1 MDSHNLHSF
10 YNGVGTS
17 VSSTHSLPTQTVP
30 DSQKEK
36 DSWKKKNMDALESI
50 GISQLGENI
59 KFRDL
64 YKMLEGRLAY
74 SDYETD
80 NQVLNRVRDL
90 GDSVGI
96 PTFVKHYDFIG
107 IITRQLVGEWLEQKD
122 DFKVDTIDDIS
133 QNEYLRERTGRVREY
148 ALDTF
153 KKELDIELAKMGI
166 NPNKQDFKTEEEQQ
180 QYMQMLEQ
188 EKAKIISPSQIEK
201 EMKDW
206 KTKAAEWAE
215 HVVEKDQQRFYM
227 DKLDK
232 QEMEDYLITG
242 RFFRNYYIGYDFYKP
257 ERWSPLE
264 TFFSQDVTAEN
275 PQDCEYVGR
284 VFYISPSDIIK
295 RYSHLL
301 TPVEIKKLNIN
312 YAETDGGNANS
323 QIQSWKSAMNNGMFG
338 QVQTLPF
345 HNYYNYDMGLQI
357 QDALDVPM
365 GEVLVDTPDGQQRI
379 PNWLSPFQNTNNLSY
394 NYSRIQ
400 RDDINIRK
408 DLLQV
413 TESYWRSWKRMWF
426 INYTTESG
434 YDDTAIITDDILP
447 EFVKENGIKKVTTK
461 ALKDIQKNLEPNC
474 MYEFWVP
481 EIWQGT
487 KINAGNSFL
496 TENLY
501 LGIEPLPYQIR
512 GESNIFD
519 VKIPVGGVIASSVA
533 QKLRPYQIGYNI
545 CLNQIFNLLEKEIG
559 MFFLFDINFLPSEY
573 KDHGSIEESLGKL
586 RDLAK
591 DVGLVPLD
599 TTKQN
604 MAGANGQMNT
614 FMTQDISFDKQ
625 INSRIQL
632 SEYYQRKALEQIGI
646 TPQRLGQPSVYET
659 ATGVKQGTE
668 ASYMQTAD
676 IFNTMAVARRKAMEL
691 HLSIAQYCQKEYL
704 DVDFVFSN
712 SDGDK
717 IFMHLSDPDFP
728 LRRIGVFPVN
738 DPKKRREL
746 ETMKQALLNMNTLG
760 SDLLDYA
767 ELFSADTIVE
777 LVSIG
782 KKGRA
787 EKQKETE
794 AQRAHEQE
802 LADKQIQGVAT
813 EKNAERT
820 WQADQNQRDREA
832 RIMQEEIQAQGRA
845 ADKQADAQS
854 FKNISA
860 QADMALKEMK
870 MGNDI
875 DTNNRKL
882 SIQEQQVSDKA
893 SAISKDL
900 EIKLKQLEQKDRG
913 MMNDRYIAE
922 INKN

>member
-1 MDSHNLHSF
+1 MDTSHHSF

-357 QDALDVPM
+357 QDALDIPM